1 MNDIEIASLQAMV
14 EYYRNKS
21 YKLEHE
27 FLLYKLQSE
36 SLIRDLRLQLST
48 NADEQEKTKNRN
60 TA

>member
-1 MNDIEIASLQAMV
+1 MDDIEVASLQAMV

-36 SLIRDLRLQLST
+36 SLIRDLRLQLSA